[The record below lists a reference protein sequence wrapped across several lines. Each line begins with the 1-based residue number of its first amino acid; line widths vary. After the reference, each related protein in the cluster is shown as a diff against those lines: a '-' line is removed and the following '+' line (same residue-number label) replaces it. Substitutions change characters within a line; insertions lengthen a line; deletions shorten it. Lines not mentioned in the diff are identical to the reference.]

1 MKKGTWNHG
10 SVLPPGTLDQ
20 ASGCVPC
27 CPLLLSPTYAHL
39 PASSVRTVPATLCF
53 SYLSVLFIHSL
64 TQPMST
70 CWRPSTELCAG
81 NTMPSGPFQRL
92 GAALS
97 LTLPWQDLS
106 LSVSESD
113 VRVIPADKIS
123 PRLKLPVSSYLHQ
136 PISTCLSIL
145 MAYGSRGESPNE
157 RKLATVLIGLKKT
170 TGGEVFLKNTHK
182 NSSPRRCD
190 CNKNDDFC

>member
-1 MKKGTWNHG
+1 MGLYCHQGHWTRLQAVFCI
-10 SVLPPGTLDQ
+10 VL
-20 ASGCVPC
+20 CCWVPHT
-27 CPLLLSPTYAHL
+27 PTCQQVLCAL
-39 PASSVRTVPATLCF
+39 CAAPLCF
-53 SYLSVLFIHSL
+53 SCLSVLFIHSL

-70 CWRPSTELCAG
+70 CWRLSTELCA

-106 LSVSESD
+106 LLVSESD

-190 CNKNDDFC
+190 CNKNYDFC